1 MNSRFVRIAYTLAA
15 LAALVVASGAGQKWG
30 W

>member
-1 MNSRFVRIAYTLAA
+1 MSHRYARIAYTLAA
-15 LAALVVASGAGQKWG
+15 LAALVIASGAGQKWG